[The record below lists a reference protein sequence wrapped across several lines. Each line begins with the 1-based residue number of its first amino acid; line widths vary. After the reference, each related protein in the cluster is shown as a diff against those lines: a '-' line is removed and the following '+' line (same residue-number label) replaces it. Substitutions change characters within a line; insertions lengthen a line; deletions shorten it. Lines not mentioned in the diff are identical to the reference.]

1 MNNILWIVFLVVI
14 AGLLALDLGV
24 LNRKPHEI
32 KLKEALWTSLLWI
45 GVSLAFNVLVFF
57 TLGAQSGLE
66 FFAGYI
72 VEKALSVD
80 NLFVFI
86 VIFGFFGVLP
96 KYQHR
101 VLFWGI
107 LGAIVLRGLLI
118 LLGAALVERFEWIIY
133 LFGLFLIYTAFRL
146 ATRDEAAVDPDKNVV
161 VKLFRRF
168 FPVTPNFDGA
178 KFFTRID
185 GKLLATVLFIVL
197 LVIETADIV
206 FAFDSI
212 PAIFA
217 ITTDPFIV
225 FTSNIFA
232 ILGLRALYFLLAD
245 LLDSFRYLKP
255 ALAFILGFVGVK
267 MLVQAVG
274 IYVPIL
280 VSLGVIAAAL
290 ALAIA
295 ASIYVS
301 RRETRTQVKPAP
313 AVSSAKGSE

>member
-1 MNNILWIVFLVVI
+1 MNVALWIVFSALIV
-14 AGLLALDLGV
+14 GLLAFDLGV

-45 GVSLAFNVLVFF
+45 GVSLAFNVLIFF

-86 VIFGFFGVLP
+86 VVFSFFGVLP

-118 LLGAALVERFEWIIY
+118 GLGAALVERFEWVIY
-133 LFGLFLIYTAFRL
+133 LFGLFLIFTAFRL
-146 ATRDEAAVDPDKNVV
+146 ATRNEAAVDPDKNVV

-168 FPVTPNFDGA
+168 FPVSPNFDGG

-185 GKLLATVLFIVL
+185 GRRLATPLFIVL

-212 PAIFA
+212 PGIFA

-255 ALAFILGFVGVK
+255 ALAFILGFVGLK

-274 IYVPIL
+274 IYVPLL

-290 ALAIA
+290 AIAIA

-301 RRETRTQVKPAP
+301 RRDTRAQVKPAP
-313 AVSSAKGSE
+313 AISSAKGSE